1 MKRSQFMNN
10 KNVDID
16 LSFNK
21 NEYFKIQTGISP
33 WKDSLYLYYFNNRN
47 LDLPENEIENTN
59 DIVITKSKRRDET
72 LVCFQTKAEFG
83 VYKNVLK
90 YEYFT
95 LIKELD
101 CELWAS
107 LDIRKP
113 FKLVQKEKVLYLN
126 RIPMTSVIRELKP
139 DFGSWYIYHPLQLKT
154 TLYNI
159 AQERNAIQNIKNRF
173 MQKKALLELEKS
185 YEGILGNFFDDEPDV
200 EVFINNYAQFW

>member
-1 MKRSQFMNN
+1 MNN

-21 NEYFKIQTGISP
+21 NEYFKIQTGIKP
-33 WKDSLYLYYFNNRN
+33 WRDSLYLYYFNNRN
-47 LDLPENEIENTN
+47 LDLPKNEIENTN

-72 LVCFQTKAEFG
+72 LVCFQTKAEIG

-95 LIKELD
+95 LIKEFD

-113 FKLVQKEKVLYLN
+113 FKLVQKEKVL
-126 RIPMTSVIRELKP
+126 
-139 DFGSWYIYHPLQLKT
+139 
-154 TLYNI
+154 
-159 AQERNAIQNIKNRF
+159 
-173 MQKKALLELEKS
+173 
-185 YEGILGNFFDDEPDV
+185 
-200 EVFINNYAQFW
+200 